1 MSVDSKDRPF
11 RVVWPLMI
19 SQTIGAFND
28 NAMKAMLPLMAAVQF
43 GKASMDTVNQQVSI
57 LLIVP
62 FVLFAPIAGW
72 VTDRFPKKK
81 VIVTALLGQLLGLGV
96 LGIALYWQSLEFSLA
111 GFFILSVQS
120 AFFSPAKKGIL
131 KELIGTQRLAKAVGF
146 MEMLAMVGILG
157 GAFAGAV
164 VFDQMVEN
172 RGGWGAALLVC
183 GFISILAFIS
193 WVIAWPIPDT
203 AVAGTKPFKIPL
215 MVNHFHDLL
224 YLLRR
229 KELRYAALGDAWF
242 WGVGGFFY
250 LVLVKISG
258 EVVAGKVGMGTL
270 YGFWFLLL
278 GIGIMLGSIFV
289 AYLNRGRIEIGLS
302 AIGAIGMPIVFM
314 GFCVS
319 EPLSDVFSGLCLSL
333 GFFGALFFVPL
344 NGYIQDRADQNERGR
359 VLAASNLLTQLVG
372 ILMILLHAYLS
383 NIVGLS
389 GKEELLVIL
398 IPALVIGLFTLF
410 SLLEDFFRAWF
421 HMLLRIF
428 YRFSI
433 LGMENFPKKGG
444 CLLVSNHLS
453 YADPVFIGAAFP
465 RKVRYLAYSGLAESF
480 LLRFIFR
487 LTDTLTVSTDK
498 SLSSI
503 RESVKRLKGGL
514 PLCVFAEGGIS
525 RVGVIL
531 PFMRGPILLAQKANV
546 PVITVHLDGVWGS
559 VFSMSEGRFFK
570 KFPISFPYR
579 VTVRVGKPL
588 NRGEINQFACQ
599 NAVMELGRL
608 SFAERME
615 NQLRVENLLKKQI
628 FQKKQG
634 SFYQGQ
640 DRDEIS
646 FTEFLRMIDENNTR
660 HSGVLKNWLEDIN
673 SLSTG
678 NTALEKIVLS
688 NWVRMRETHFVDYQK
703 IRIIKTDEV
712 WLNQF
717 LPWAGIIWGRSI
729 RDEGDAY
736 ILESKTAQIA
746 KPTLTL
752 SGIATNKSGLVTINA
767 FSDSPSLLDQN
778 ESEQKIYK
786 ENTKGRLLVGYSMVE
801 KDDVIFI
808 KGGLNDEI
816 IKIRGI
822 DDEGF
827 VLS

>member
-1 MSVDSKDRPF
+1 M
-11 RVVWPLMI
+11 
-19 SQTIGAFND
+19 
-28 NAMKAMLPLMAAVQF
+28 
-43 GKASMDTVNQQVSI
+43 
-57 LLIVP
+57 
-62 FVLFAPIAGW
+62 
-72 VTDRFPKKK
+72 
-81 VIVTALLGQLLGLGV
+81 
-96 LGIALYWQSLEFSLA
+96 
-111 GFFILSVQS
+111 
-120 AFFSPAKKGIL
+120 
-131 KELIGTQRLAKAVGF
+131 
-146 MEMLAMVGILG
+146 
-157 GAFAGAV
+157 
-164 VFDQMVEN
+164 
-172 RGGWGAALLVC
+172 
-183 GFISILAFIS
+183 
-193 WVIAWPIPDT
+193 
-203 AVAGTKPFKIPL
+203 
-215 MVNHFHDLL
+215 
-224 YLLRR
+224 
-229 KELRYAALGDAWF
+229 
-242 WGVGGFFY
+242 
-250 LVLVKISG
+250 
-258 EVVAGKVGMGTL
+258 
-270 YGFWFLLL
+270 
-278 GIGIMLGSIFV
+278 
-289 AYLNRGRIEIGLS
+289 
-302 AIGAIGMPIVFM
+302 
-314 GFCVS
+314 
-319 EPLSDVFSGLCLSL
+319 
-333 GFFGALFFVPL
+333 
-344 NGYIQDRADQNERGR
+344 
-359 VLAASNLLTQLVG
+359 
-372 ILMILLHAYLS
+372 
-383 NIVGLS
+383 
-389 GKEELLVIL
+389 
-398 IPALVIGLFTLF
+398 
-410 SLLEDFFRAWF
+410 
-421 HMLLRIF
+421 
-428 YRFSI
+428 
-433 LGMENFPKKGG
+433 
-444 CLLVSNHLS
+444 LVSNHLS

-480 LLRFIFR
+480 LLRFVFR

-546 PVITVHLDGVWGS
+546 PVIPVHLDEVWGS

-688 NWVRMRETHFVDYQK
+688 NWIRMRETHFVDYQK

-786 ENTKGRLLVGYSMVE
+786 ENTKGRLLVGYSMIE

-808 KGGLNDEI
+808 KGVLNDEI